1 MAESAG
7 KMYALATVLSIL
19 AIVAIL
25 LRFYARRVKQTA
37 LSWDDYVLLIAL
49 VCQLQISRNL
59 RRNVLVE
66 DLIVKQ
72 LFTIGTAICMFVG
85 TAIGNLGQHTAVQA
99 DGSPVFD
106 HRLRVFEQI
115 FFASQLTQT
124 LTFGFTKL
132 SVLLFY
138 KRTAG
143 AGIAKLVILN
153 ELVHELNVGFLDI
166 SYIST
171 PIVYWAM
178 VESSLGIVGACLPM
192 LRPLFVRASTSSKK
206 RAQSPEEALVV
217 VVIETACK

>member
-1 MAESAG
+1 
-7 KMYALATVLSIL
+7 
-19 AIVAIL
+19 
-25 LRFYARRVKQTA
+25 
-37 LSWDDYVLLIAL
+37 
-49 VCQLQISRNL
+49 
-59 RRNVLVE
+59 
-66 DLIVKQ
+66 
-72 LFTIGTAICMFVG
+72 MF
-85 TAIGNLGQHTAVQA
+85 
-99 DGSPVFD
+99 
-106 HRLRVFEQI
+106 RVF
-115 FFASQLTQT
+115 
-124 LTFGFTKL
+124 TKR
-132 SVLLFY
+132 
-138 KRTAG
+138 RTAG